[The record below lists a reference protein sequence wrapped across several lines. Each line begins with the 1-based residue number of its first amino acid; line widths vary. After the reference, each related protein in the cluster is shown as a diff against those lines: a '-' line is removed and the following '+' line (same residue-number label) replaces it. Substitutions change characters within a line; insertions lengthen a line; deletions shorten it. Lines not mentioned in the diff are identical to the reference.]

1 MIKQYKIINDPVH
14 GFINIPG
21 GIILEIIQHP
31 LFQRLKEIKQLG
43 LTSLVYPG
51 ACHTR
56 LNHALG
62 AMHLMNEAVNVLR
75 LKGVNISEEEQEQA
89 MVAILLHD
97 VGHGP
102 FSHALEHN
110 ILKGVSHEEITLA
123 LMKAI
128 NREKG
133 GRINMAIDIFTG
145 DYYRKFLHQLVSS
158 QLDVDRLD
166 YLRRDSFF
174 SGVAE
179 GMIGHERI
187 IKMMNVKDDS
197 LVIEEKGIYSV
208 EKFLIS
214 RRLMYWQVYL
224 HKTVI
229 AAEQLLVEILGRARE
244 LKAEGAVIP
253 GSPSLIYFLEKTIE
267 KSSLSDPEVL
277 NGFAALDDSDVMSAI
292 KQWRYADDRT
302 LSLLCRMLVERRLP
316 AILLSKEPFDGI
328 TFEDKIK
335 ELVDRGGLSEKEAR
349 YFVKTGEVQNRGY
362 DREEENI
369 QILSK
374 IGATGDIYEISDM
387 LSAKAFSQI
396 TKKYFLC
403 TPKKYYF

>member
-123 LMKAI
+123 LMKSI

-133 GRINMAIDIFTG
+133 GRITMAIDIFTG

-229 AAEQLLVEILGRARE
+229 AAEQLLVEILSRARE
-244 LKAEGAVIP
+244 LKTEGAVIL
-253 GSPSLIYFLEKTIE
+253 GSPSLLYFLDKKIE
-267 KSSLSDPEVL
+267 KSSLSDNEVL
-277 NGFAALDDSDVMSAI
+277 NRFAALDDSDVMSAI

-302 LSLLCRMLVERRLP
+302 LSILCRMLVERRLP
-316 AILLSKEPFDGI
+316 AILLSKDPFDGI
-328 TFEDKIK
+328 TFEDKIR
-335 ELVDRGGLSEKEAR
+335 ELIDRGGLSEREAR

>member
-75 LKGVNISEEEQEQA
+75 LKGVNIYEEEQEQA

-123 LMKAI
+123 LMKSI
-128 NREKG
+128 NREMG
-133 GRINMAIDIFTG
+133 GRITMAIDIFTG

-229 AAEQLLVEILGRARE
+229 AAEQLLVEILSRARE
-244 LKAEGAVIP
+244 LKTEGAVIP
-253 GSPSLIYFLEKTIE
+253 GSPSLLYFLDKKIE
-267 KSSLSDPEVL
+267 KSSLSDNEVL
-277 NGFAALDDSDVMSAI
+277 NRFAALDDSDVMSAI

-302 LSLLCRMLVERRLP
+302 LSILCRMLVERRLP
-316 AILLSKEPFDGI
+316 AILLSKDPFDGI
-328 TFEDKIK
+328 TFEDKIR
-335 ELVDRGGLSEKEAR
+335 ELIDRGGLSEREAR

>member
-123 LMKAI
+123 LMKSI

-133 GRINMAIDIFTG
+133 GRITMAIDIFTG

-229 AAEQLLVEILGRARE
+229 AAEQLLVEILSRARE
-244 LKAEGAVIP
+244 LKTEGTVIP
-253 GSPSLIYFLEKTIE
+253 GSPSLLYFLDKKIE
-267 KSSLSDPEVL
+267 KSSLSDNEVL
-277 NGFAALDDSDVMSAI
+277 NRFAALDDSDVMSAI

-302 LSLLCRMLVERRLP
+302 LSILCRMLVERRLP
-316 AILLSKEPFDGI
+316 AILLSKDPFDGI
-328 TFEDKIK
+328 TFEDKIR
-335 ELVDRGGLSEKEAR
+335 ELIDRGGLSEREAR

>member
-62 AMHLMNEAVNVLR
+62 AMHLMNEAVTVLR

-123 LMKAI
+123 LMKSI

-133 GRINMAIDIFTG
+133 GRITMAIDIFTG

-229 AAEQLLVEILGRARE
+229 AAEQLLVEILSRARE
-244 LKAEGAVIP
+244 LKTEGAVIL
-253 GSPSLIYFLEKTIE
+253 GSPSLLYFLDKKIE
-267 KSSLSDPEVL
+267 KSSLSDNEVL
-277 NGFAALDDSDVMSAI
+277 NRFAALDDSDVMSAI

-302 LSLLCRMLVERRLP
+302 LSILCRMLVERRLP
-316 AILLSKEPFDGI
+316 AILLSKDPFDGI
-328 TFEDKIK
+328 TFEDKIR
-335 ELVDRGGLSEKEAR
+335 ELIDRGGLSEREAR

>member
-1 MIKQYKIINDPVH
+1 MIQQYKIINDPVH

-21 GIILEIIQHP
+21 GIILDIIQHP

-62 AMHLMNEAVNVLR
+62 AMHLMNEAVNSLR
-75 LKGVNISEEEQEQA
+75 TKGVIIDESEQEQA

-97 VGHGP
+97 IGHGP
-102 FSHALEHN
+102 FSHALEN
-110 ILKGVSHEEITLA
+110 DIIKGVSHEEITLQ
-123 LMKAI
+123 LMDII
-128 NREKG
+128 NKEMNGK
-133 GRINMAIDIFTG
+133 ISVAIDIFTG
-145 DYYRKFLHQLVSS
+145 KYSKRFLHQLVSS

-187 IKMMNVKDDS
+187 IKMMTVKNNN

-229 AAEQLLVEILGRARE
+229 AAEQLLVEIINRARE
-244 LKAEGAVIP
+244 IHSASSSLK
-253 GSPSLIYFLEKTIE
+253 GSPSLLYFLEMSVEIN
-267 KSSLSDPEVL
+267 SMSNPEVL
-277 NGFAALDDSDVMSAI
+277 DMFARLDDSDVISAI
-292 KQWRYADDRT
+292 KQWCINEDIV
-302 LSLLCRMLVERRLP
+302 LSRLCRMLVERRLP
-316 AILLSKEPFDGI
+316 HIELSKEPFDGI
-328 TFEDKIK
+328 TFEAKI
-335 ELVDRGGLSEKEAR
+335 SEFERTYNLPREYSR

-362 DREEENI
+362 DQNEENI
-369 QILSK
+369 RILTKNGGSW
-374 IGATGDIYEISDM
+374 DIYEISDM
-387 LSAKAFSQI
+387 LSSKAFSQI

-403 TPKKYYF
+403 TPKNFYI

>member
-396 TKKYFLC
+396 TKKHFLC